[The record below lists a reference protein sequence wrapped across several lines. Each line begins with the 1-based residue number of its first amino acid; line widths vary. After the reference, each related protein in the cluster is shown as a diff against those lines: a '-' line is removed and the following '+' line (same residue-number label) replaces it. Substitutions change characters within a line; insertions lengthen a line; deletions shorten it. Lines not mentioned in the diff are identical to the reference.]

1 MKCFKDLPFWTSLV
15 WLPRAAQQYPDIE
28 ISTFLHLSFKTTTCE
43 RHVYDRPGPRI
54 QTNIRGKKKKENAGQ
69 FNPAAEP
76 HLALPRNFS
85 PLCFLVWAR
94 AHCSLAVL
102 SARLVRPPK
111 VLGKAKPP
119 NIKIRHSRHELS
131 LLTSL
136 RPMSL
141 GKPAQVYLRLNLSHS
156 RVDSLIGFL
165 LNIGFSH

>member
-28 ISTFLHLSFKTTTCE
+28 ISTFLHLGFKTTTCE

-69 FNPAAEP
+69 FNPAAES
-76 HLALPRNFS
+76 HLALPRNS
-85 PLCFLVWAR
+85 TVFLGLGS
-94 AHCSLAVL
+94 CSLLTSCPL
-102 SARLVRPPK
+102 SRLVRPPK

-131 LLTSL
+131 LLIR

-141 GKPAQVYLRLNLSHS
+141 RKPAQVYLRLNLSHS
-156 RVDSLIGFL
+156 RGDSLIGFL
-165 LNIGFSH
+165 LNISFSH

>member
-28 ISTFLHLSFKTTTCE
+28 ISTFLHLGFKTTTCE

-69 FNPAAEP
+69 FNPAAES
-76 HLALPRNFS
+76 HLALPRNS
-85 PLCFLVWAR
+85 TVFLGLGS
-94 AHCSLAVL
+94 CSLLTCCPL
-102 SARLVRPPK
+102 SRLARPPK

>member
-28 ISTFLHLSFKTTTCE
+28 ISTFLHLGFKTTTCE

-54 QTNIRGKKKKENAGQ
+54 QTNIRGKKKKKENAGQ
-69 FNPAAEP
+69 FNPAAES
-76 HLALPRNFS
+76 HLALPRNS
-85 PLCFLVWAR
+85 TVFLGLGS
-94 AHCSLAVL
+94 CSLLTSCPL
-102 SARLVRPPK
+102 SSAGAASESPRES
-111 VLGKAKPP
+111 KASKHQNTSQPSW
-119 NIKIRHSRHELS
+119 IE
-131 LLTSL
+131 LTSL

-141 GKPAQVYLRLNLSHS
+141 GKPVHVYLRLNLSHS